1 MRRAPT
7 SAKGTKLIGLA
18 AEKEPITHPT
28 ELLDARRAGRTGLVL
43 PTLSLGLWH
52 TFGEHTPVHDQRERL
67 LAAFDAGIW
76 HIDTANRYGPPHGH
90 AEEVLGSVLARDL
103 AAHRS
108 EIMVSTKAGN
118 RIGPGAYGAGGS
130 RKHLL
135 EALDA
140 SLGRLRLDHVDVF
153 YLHRPDPEVDVD
165 ETVAALAHTVTS
177 GRAHYVGI
185 SNADAATTTEYAT
198 KLRAAGVPLALHQHR
213 FSLLDRDAE
222 SGGLHDVL
230 GAERVGGVVYSPLA
244 QGLLTDHYLAG
255 SAPAG
260 ARAGSSPFLGTEFID
275 DAYLARTREA
285 NELATRHAR
294 TLAQLALQWVLRAP
308 AVTSAILGVS
318 RVEQLHANIAALQAP
333 PLDEETLAALDR
345 LYPAASS
352 RTAEDA
358 TATNP
363 ATSSETAPSPAP

>member
-1 MRRAPT
+1 M
-7 SAKGTKLIGLA
+7 
-18 AEKEPITHPT
+18 
-28 ELLDARRAGRTGLVL
+28 L

-244 QGLLTDHYLAG
+244 QACSPTTTSPAAPRPGRGPARARS
-255 SAPAG
+255 SAP
-260 ARAGSSPFLGTEFID
+260 SSSTT
-275 DAYLARTREA
+275 RTS
-285 NELATRHAR
+285 
-294 TLAQLALQWVLRAP
+294 RAP
-308 AVTSAILGVS
+308 ARRT
-318 RVEQLHANIAALQAP
+318 
-333 PLDEETLAALDR
+333 
-345 LYPAASS
+345 SS
-352 RTAEDA
+352 RRVTLERSR
-358 TATNP
+358 
-363 ATSSETAPSPAP
+363 SSRSSGYCGRRP